1 MNAIIWIRSPYPFRY
16 DEYEAIQDALR
27 STYTHSIVY
36 LREWPVDYVSIDGT
50 NISTCRQIA
59 LTLRTIHR
67 QWAIQDKK
75 NTGRVYCEG
84 LDIVIQG
91 VNDTRPEWAK
101 AKEYQ
106 S

>member
-1 MNAIIWIRSPYPFRY
+1 MDFTIWIRNPYPFRY
-16 DEYEAIQDALR
+16 DEKIAIEEALR
-27 STYTHSIVY
+27 MTYTHSVVY
-36 LREWPVDYVSIDGT
+36 LHEWPVDFVSVDGT

-75 NTGRVYCEG
+75 DTGRVYCEG
-84 LDIVIQG
+84 LEIVIQG
-91 VNDTRPEWAK
+91 PNDARPEWAK
-101 AKEYQ
+101 KA

>member
-1 MNAIIWIRSPYPFRY
+1 MNFTIWIRNPYPFRY

-27 STYTHSIVY
+27 MTYTHSVVY
-36 LREWPVDYVSIDGT
+36 LREWPVDYISVDGT
-50 NISTCRQIA
+50 NITTAKQIA

-75 NTGRVYCEG
+75 GTGRVYCEG
-84 LDIVIQG
+84 LEIVIQG
-91 VNDTRPEWAK
+91 PNDARPEWSKK
-101 AKEYQ
+101 A